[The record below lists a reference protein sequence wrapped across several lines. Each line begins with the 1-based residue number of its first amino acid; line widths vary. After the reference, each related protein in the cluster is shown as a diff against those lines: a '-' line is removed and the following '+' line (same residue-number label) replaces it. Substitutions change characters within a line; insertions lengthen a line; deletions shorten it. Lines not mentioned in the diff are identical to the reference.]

1 MSTVVRHCFFRSQNI
16 DFRLRK
22 VEESAEQ
29 ILSTLAVI
37 HRFMSAHTSI
47 QENHGSS
54 SNISTDNRQRG
65 IGYTEN
71 PHLQVKTIRFDL
83 TNNWTNS
90 QFI

>member
-1 MSTVVRHCFFRSQNI
+1 MQNVLFLFSQNI

-47 QENHGSS
+47 QENLHGSS

-65 IGYTEN
+65 IGYTEQ
-71 PHLQVKTIRFDL
+71 PHLQV
-83 TNNWTNS
+83 
-90 QFI
+90 